1 MLCPTPAGP
10 YRTQERSNPPVF
22 SKVLIANRG
31 EIALRV
37 IRACRELNI
46 RTVAIYSQA
55 DRDSLHV
62 ELADEAVRI
71 GPPPAVQSYL
81 KLDRIMSAAE
91 ITGADA
97 IHPGYGFL
105 AENPQFADV
114 CEQCGITFIGPPASS
129 IRLMGDKAAA
139 RRTAEAEGVPVL
151 PGTRQPVRDLDDAR
165 RAAREIGVPLMI
177 KATAGGGGKGMRVVT
192 DPDDLEPS
200 MATAASEAAASFG
213 NASVYL
219 ERYLPDPRHVEIQ
232 VIVDDAGNGIHLG
245 ERDCSIQRRHQK
257 LLEEA
262 PSPGLTEARRQAMGE
277 AAVRI
282 AKAAGYR
289 NAGTVEFLLDQRG
302 EFYFMEMNTR
312 VQVEHP
318 VTEMVTG
325 FDLVKAQLRIAS
337 GEPLRIGQPEV
348 RLSGHSLE
356 CRINAED
363 PDRFLPAPGLLTAFR
378 LPGGPGVRVDTHAYA
393 GYFVPPFYDSLL
405 AKVIVHGQ
413 TRDEAVACMRR
424 ALDEMRVEGV
434 KTTIPVH
441 QRILQHPDF
450 LAGRTSTQ
458 FLARLLAER

>member
-1 MLCPTPAGP
+1 
-10 YRTQERSNPPVF
+10 VF

-31 EIALRV
+31 EIAVRI
-37 IRACRELNI
+37 IRACRELGV
-46 RTVAIYSQA
+46 RTVAVYSQA
-55 DRDSLHV
+55 DTDALHV
-62 ELADEAVRI
+62 EWADEAVCI
-71 GPPPAVQSYL
+71 GPPPAAQSYL
-81 KLDRIMSAAE
+81 KLDRIISAAE
-91 ITGADA
+91 VTDAEA

-105 AENPQFADV
+105 AESPHFAEV
-114 CEQCGITFIGPPASS
+114 CEQCGIAFIGPPAAS

-151 PGTRQPVRDLDDAR
+151 PGSSHPVRDLDEAQR
-165 RAAREIGVPLMI
+165 LAREIGFPLII
-177 KATAGGGGKGMRVVT
+177 KASAGGGGKGMRVVRVL
-192 DPDDLEPS
+192 DDLES
-200 MATAASEAAASFG
+200 SLATAAAEAAAAFG
-213 NASVYL
+213 DASVYL
-219 ERYLPDPRHVEIQ
+219 ERFLPDPRHVEIQ
-232 VIVDDAGNGIHLG
+232 ILMDGDGNGFHLG

-257 LLEEA
+257 LLEES
-262 PSPGLTEARRQAMGE
+262 PSPALTEAKRRAMGQ

-289 NAGTVEFLLDQRG
+289 NAGTVEFLLDSHG
-302 EFYFMEMNTR
+302 DFYFMEMNTR
-312 VQVEHP
+312 IQVEHP

-325 FDLVKAQLRIAS
+325 LDLVKAQLRIAS
-337 GEPLRIGQPEV
+337 GQPLDVTQADIRV
-348 RLSGHSLE
+348 FGHSVE

-363 PDRFLPAPGLLTAFR
+363 PERFLPAPGLITSLR

-393 GYFVPPFYDSLL
+393 GYRVPPFYDSLL
-405 AKVIVHGQ
+405 VKVVVHGQ

>member
-1 MLCPTPAGP
+1 ML
-10 YRTQERSNPPVF
+10 

-31 EIALRV
+31 EISVRI
-37 IRACRELNI
+37 IRACRELDI
-46 RTVAIYSQA
+46 QTVAVYSQA
-55 DRDSLHV
+55 DRQALHV
-62 ELADEAVRI
+62 ELADQAVCI
-71 GPPPAVQSYL
+71 GAPPAGQSYL
-81 KLDRIMSAAE
+81 KLDRIISAAE

-105 AENPQFADV
+105 AENPHFAEV
-114 CEQCGITFIGPPASS
+114 CEQCGITFIGPSAAS

-139 RRTAEAEGVPVL
+139 RRAAEAEGVPVL
-151 PGTRQPVRDLDDAR
+151 PGSPHPVRDLDEAKKLT
-165 RAAREIGVPLMI
+165 REIGFPLII
-177 KATAGGGGKGMRVVT
+177 KASAGGGGKGMRVVT
-192 DPDDLEPS
+192 GSDDLEPAL
-200 MATAASEAAASFG
+200 ATAAAEAAAAFG
-213 NASVYL
+213 DAAVYL

-232 VIVDDAGNGIHLG
+232 ILMDGDGNGVHLG

-257 LLEEA
+257 LLEES
-262 PSPGLTEARRQAMGE
+262 PSPALSEARRHTMGQA
-277 AAVRI
+277 ALRI

-289 NAGTVEFLLDQRG
+289 NAGTVEFLLDPRG

-325 FDLVKAQLRIAS
+325 LDIVKAQLRIAS
-337 GEPLRIGQPEV
+337 GEPLGMTQSDIHV
-348 RLSGHSLE
+348 AGHSLE

-363 PDRFLPAPGLLTAFR
+363 PERFLPSPGLLTALR

-393 GYFVPPFYDSLL
+393 GYLVPPFYDSLL
-405 AKVIVHGQ
+405 AKVIVHGRS
-413 TRDEAVACMRR
+413 RDEAVSCMRR
-424 ALDEMRVEGV
+424 ALGEMRVEGV

-458 FLARLLAER
+458 FLARLLADR

>member
-1 MLCPTPAGP
+1 
-10 YRTQERSNPPVF
+10 VF

-37 IRACRELNI
+37 IRACRELDI
-46 RTVAIYSQA
+46 RTVAVYSQA

-62 ELADEAVRI
+62 ELADEAVCI
-71 GPPPAVQSYL
+71 GPPPALQSYL

-91 ITGADA
+91 ITGAEA

-151 PGTRQPVRDLDDAR
+151 PGTRQPVRDLDDAK
-165 RAAREIGVPLMI
+165 RAARELGVPLII

-192 DPDDLEPS
+192 DPDELEPS
-200 MATAASEAAASFG
+200 LATAAAEAAAAFG

-232 VIVDDAGNGIHLG
+232 VLLDDAGNGIHLG

-257 LLEEA
+257 LLEES

-337 GEPLRIGQPEV
+337 GEPLRTSQSEV
-348 RLSGHSLE
+348 RVSGHSLE

-393 GYFVPPFYDSLL
+393 GYSVPPFYDSLL

-424 ALDEMRVEGV
+424 SLDEMRVEGV

-441 QRILQHPDF
+441 LRILRHPDF

-458 FLARLLAER
+458 FLARLLADR

>member
-1 MLCPTPAGP
+1 
-10 YRTQERSNPPVF
+10 VF

-31 EIALRV
+31 EIAVRI
-37 IRACRELNI
+37 IRACQELDI
-46 RTVAIYSQA
+46 RTVAVYSQA
-55 DRDSLHV
+55 DRQALHV
-62 ELADEAVRI
+62 ELADEAVCI
-71 GPPPAVQSYL
+71 GAPPASQSYL
-81 KLDRIMSAAE
+81 KLDRIISAAG
-91 ITGADA
+91 IVGADA

-105 AENPQFADV
+105 AENPHFAEV
-114 CEQCGITFIGPPASS
+114 CEQCGIAFIGPSAAS

-139 RRTAEAEGVPVL
+139 RRAAEAEGVPVL
-151 PGTRQPVRDLDDAR
+151 PGSRHPVRDLDEAKR
-165 RAAREIGVPLMI
+165 LAREIGFPLII
-177 KATAGGGGKGMRVVT
+177 KASAGGGGKGMRVVT
-192 DPDDLEPS
+192 GSDDLES
-200 MATAASEAAASFG
+200 ALATAAAEAAAAFG
-213 NASVYL
+213 DAAVYL

-232 VIVDDAGNGIHLG
+232 LLMDGEGNGVHLG

-262 PSPGLTEARRQAMGE
+262 PSPALSETQRQAMGE
-277 AAVRI
+277 AALRI

-289 NAGTVEFLLDQRG
+289 NAGTVEFLLDPRG
-302 EFYFMEMNTR
+302 GYFFMEMNTR

-325 FDLVKAQLRIAS
+325 MDIVKAQLRIAS
-337 GEPLRIGQPEV
+337 GEPLGICQADLRV
-348 RLSGHSLE
+348 LGHSLE

-363 PDRFLPAPGLLTAFR
+363 PERFLPSPGLLTVLR

-405 AKVIVHGQ
+405 AKVIAHGR
-413 TRDEAVACMRR
+413 TRDEAVRCMRR
-424 ALDEMRVEGV
+424 ALHEMRVEGV

-458 FLARLLAER
+458 FLTRLLAER